1 MENKYYITE
10 YCIIE
15 KQQIIKNDDVFFQ
28 SNEVD
33 FSAFAKASYKNLGIE
48 YPKFFKM
55 DALSKL
61 AFLAS
66 EILLNQKENDEN
78 IALLFSNKSS
88 SLDTDLKH
96 QKTIQDKENYFPSPA
111 VFVYTLA
118 NICLGEVSIRHKL
131 KTESA
136 FFCFENYDADFMM
149 QYTNY
154 LLESNKATKVLCG
167 WVDYIND
174 DYKAVFYLVEK
185 QGKTAHSVLEIKN
198 IFK

>member
-15 KQQIIKNDDVFFQ
+15 KQQIIKNDNIFFQ
-28 SNEVD
+28 SDEVD
-33 FSAFAKASYKNLGIE
+33 FSAFAKAFYKNLNIE

-66 EILLNQKENDEN
+66 EILLNQEENDEN

-96 QKTIQDKENYFPSPA
+96 QKTIQNKKDYFSSPA

-118 NICLGEVSIRHKL
+118 YICLV
-131 KTESA
+131 
-136 FFCFENYDADFMM
+136 
-149 QYTNY
+149 
-154 LLESNKATKVLCG
+154 
-167 WVDYIND
+167 
-174 DYKAVFYLVEK
+174 
-185 QGKTAHSVLEIKN
+185 
-198 IFK
+198 